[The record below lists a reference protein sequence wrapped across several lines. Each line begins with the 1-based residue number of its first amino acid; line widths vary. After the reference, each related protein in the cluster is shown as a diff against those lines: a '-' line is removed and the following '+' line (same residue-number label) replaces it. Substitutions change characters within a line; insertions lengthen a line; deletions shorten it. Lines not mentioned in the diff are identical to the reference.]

1 MYRIF
6 DSVFTLMKL
15 KKYNEFA
22 VGKKICIYTHTY
34 IIHMKYNLYV
44 YLMGK
49 INIKSML
56 YC

>member
-1 MYRIF
+1 M
-6 DSVFTLMKL
+6 SSLW
-15 KKYNEFA
+15 E
-22 VGKKICIYTHTY
+22 KKICIYTHTY